1 MRRKICTALICMS
14 VMLTAC
20 ASSAPSESSAV
31 SSSSAETSES
41 TETSDTSETT
51 LPPYL
56 EHDYV
61 PEGDGYFSLFDEGY
75 GTRIKAQIGGTCWAY
90 ACSTSLESNY
100 KITTGEDIFIDP
112 ITIVSEV
119 YGRDKEEGFFLGQG
133 VSRLNA
139 GGNGYQVVFAVAD
152 GLEGYYLSNA
162 DALDSEDMETI
173 KQNIREHG
181 AVYAGVPD
189 DSAAKGYFDNYITL
203 NDNPDVDPDFE
214 QDHAVVLVG
223 WDDNFPSEYFT
234 FQPSSNGAWLAQN
247 SMGGTSL
254 YWISYESPLD
264 EVVSFEVTDAY
275 SDAASYDCGFFDS
288 VNTGD
293 STTVAN
299 VFHHPG
305 MLAAVGVYT
314 ASDNET
320 VTVEILDGEFGET
333 LSTVSG
339 TFEHRGFHV
348 LTLPEYIDVEDYT
361 IAAAFNGDAA
371 VESIGMEDDEWG
383 VSAITVSHEGESFI
397 RVNGEWHDMSLEAT
411 ADMLGAEGLLNN
423 CCLKG
428 FYVTTQ

>member
-1 MRRKICTALICMS
+1 MKKALALLICTALVLAGCSS
-14 VMLTAC
+14 VEEPTAVTG
-20 ASSAPSESSAV
+20 V
-31 SSSSAETSES
+31 SSETSES
-41 TETSDTSETT
+41 LETTETT
-51 LPPYL
+51 LPQYL
-56 EHDYV
+56 EHDYI

-75 GTRIKAQIGGTCWAY
+75 GTRIKAQVGGTCWAN

-112 ITIVSEV
+112 ISIVSEV
-119 YGRDKEEGFFLGQG
+119 YGRDKEEGFFLAQG

-139 GGNGYQVVFAVAD
+139 GGNGYQVVFAAAD
-152 GLEGYYLSNA
+152 GLEGYFLSNA
-162 DALDSEDMETI
+162 DSLDPDDMETI
-173 KQNIREHG
+173 KQSIREHG

-189 DSAAKGYFDNYITL
+189 NSSTKGYFDNYITL

-223 WDDNFPSEYFT
+223 WDDNFPADYFT
-234 FQPSSNGAWLAQN
+234 YPPSSNGAWLAQN
-247 SMGGTSL
+247 SMGGISL

-264 EVVSFEVTDAY
+264 EVVSFEITDAY

-288 VNTGD
+288 VSTGE
-293 STTVAN
+293 STSVAS

-305 MLAAVGVYT
+305 TLAAIGVYT

-320 VTVEILDGEFGET
+320 VTVEILDGEFGEI

-339 TFEHRGFHV
+339 TFEHMGFHV
-348 LTLPEYIDVEDYT
+348 LSLPETLDVEDYT
-361 IAAAFNGDAA
+361 IAATFDGDAA
-371 VESIGMEDDEWG
+371 IESFGMEDVEWG
-383 VSAITVSHEGESFI
+383 VSVITASHEGESFI
-397 RVNGEWHDMSLEAT
+397 RVNGEWQDMSLEAT
-411 ADMLGAEGLLNN
+411 AEMLGAEGLLNN

>member
-1 MRRKICTALICMS
+1 MRLRPDEKEDLYSTDLYVS
-14 VMLTAC
+14 MLTAC

-75 GTRIKAQIGGTCWAY
+75 GTRIKAQVGGTCWAN

-112 ITIVSEV
+112 ISIVSEV
-119 YGRDKEEGFFLGQG
+119 YGRDKEEGFFLAQG

-139 GGNGYQVVFAVAD
+139 GGNRYQVVFAVAN

-162 DALDSEDMETI
+162 DTLDSEDMETI

-189 DSAAKGYFDNYITL
+189 NSSAKGYFDNYITL

-223 WDDNFPSEYFT
+223 WDDNFPAEYFT
-234 FQPSSNGAWLAQN
+234 YPPSSNGAWLAQK
-247 SMGGTSL
+247 SMGGPVFTGYLMRVLWMKL
-254 YWISYESPLD
+254 Y
-264 EVVSFEVTDAY
+264 
-275 SDAASYDCGFFDS
+275 
-288 VNTGD
+288 
-293 STTVAN
+293 
-299 VFHHPG
+299 
-305 MLAAVGVYT
+305 
-314 ASDNET
+314 
-320 VTVEILDGEFGET
+320 
-333 LSTVSG
+333 
-339 TFEHRGFHV
+339 
-348 LTLPEYIDVEDYT
+348 
-361 IAAAFNGDAA
+361 
-371 VESIGMEDDEWG
+371 
-383 VSAITVSHEGESFI
+383 
-397 RVNGEWHDMSLEAT
+397 
-411 ADMLGAEGLLNN
+411 LLR
-423 CCLKG
+423 
-428 FYVTTQ
+428 